1 MKNNNRLA
9 GSGYMTQEAHP
20 MLRDHLEKWDG
31 VCGGGLKREGVY
43 VYLWLIH
50 IIVQHILKKLK
61 VTLKNNIY
69 IYQNLMLYTLNIL
82 QFYFPIL
89 SQTILSLLVTI
100 HDI

>member
-1 MKNNNRLA
+1 
-9 GSGYMTQEAHP
+9 MTQETHP
-20 MLRDHLEKWDG
+20 VLCDHVEKWDG
-31 VCGGGLKREGVY
+31 ERGGGLKREGVY

-50 IIVQHILKKLK
+50 IIIQHILKKLK

-89 SQTILSLLVTI
+89 SQTISPC
-100 HDI
+100 